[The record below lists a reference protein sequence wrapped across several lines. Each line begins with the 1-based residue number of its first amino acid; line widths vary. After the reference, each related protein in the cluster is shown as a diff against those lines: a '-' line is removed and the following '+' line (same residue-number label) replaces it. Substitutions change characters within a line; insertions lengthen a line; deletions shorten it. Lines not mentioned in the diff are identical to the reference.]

1 MHERLTE
8 AAAQALK
15 QEVPLIEAALLR
27 IRAALNED
35 STECAHCHL
44 RLKAANR
51 DCQLAA
57 LIHNVPTAANDG
69 SASGPANHATGRF
82 PKASLS
88 SLTHDVG

>member
-51 DCQLAA
+51 DCQLAET
-57 LIHNVPTAANDG
+57 LK
-69 SASGPANHATGRF
+69 SARHKLRRWEAEAGGR
-82 PKASLS
+82 KAP
-88 SLTHDVG
+88 